1 MLTKAQVKFIKSL
14 QEKKYRKLE
23 QCFLVE
29 GEKSVLELLQSDFEV
44 KFIVGTDVF
53 LSTYSGQLD
62 NRICIEANEKDLSAL
77 GEFRSNE
84 AALAVVK
91 MKHATVNDLKPA
103 KLQLVLDNIQ
113 DPGNLGTIIRTA
125 DWYGIQQIVVSEDT
139 VDCYNP
145 KVIASTKGSFT
156 RVEIVYTDIKNW
168 LSQQNH
174 CTVYGALLGGENI
187 RQIRFDEQII
197 LIIGNEAH
205 GIRPGILP
213 LIQKKITIPK
223 YGKAESL
230 NAAIATAILL
240 DRMVS

>member
-1 MLTKAQVKFIKSL
+1 M

-29 GEKSVLELLQSDFEV
+29 GEKSVLELLESDF
-44 KFIVGTDVF
+44 KSKMIVGTATF
-53 LSTYSGQLD
+53 LSTHHHLL
-62 NRICIEANEKDLSAL
+62 NHLNCIEATEQELSGL
-77 GEFRSNE
+77 GEFRTNKG
-84 AALAVVK
+84 ALAVVEI
-91 MKHATVNDLKPA
+91 KHTTLQNLKPS
-103 KLQLVLDNIQ
+103 KLYLVLDNIQ

-125 DWYGIQQIVVSEDT
+125 DWYGIQQIIVSEDT
-139 VDCYNP
+139 VEFYNP
-145 KVIASTKGSFT
+145 KVIAATKGSFT
-156 RVEIVYTDIKNW
+156 RVEVVYTDIKNW
-168 LSQQNH
+168 LLQQNQH
-174 CTVYGALLGGENI
+174 SIYGALLGGENV
-187 RQIRFDEQII
+187 RHTEFDENAI

-205 GIRPGILP
+205 GIRLEILP